1 MKNIVSLLGPGPKT
15 KSEGTG
21 PKTKSEGTGS
31 DLSSGPDPRNND
43 PRNKSN
49 KLMARDFTYL
59 DDIVEGIVRVMH
71 GAPERKKGEDGFPV
85 PPYAIYNIG
94 EGQPES
100 LLDFVSAGVRPRN

>member
-1 MKNIVSLLGPGPKT
+1 MKNVVSLLGPGPKTNPQGSGPKT

-21 PKTKSEGTGS
+21 PELT
-31 DLSSGPDPRNND
+31 SGPA

-71 GAPERKKGEDGFPV
+71 GAPERKKGEDGLPV
-85 PPYAIYNIG
+85 PPYAIYYIG

>member
-21 PKTKSEGTGS
+21 PELT
-31 DLSSGPDPRNND
+31 SGPA

-71 GAPERKKGEDGFPV
+71 GAPERKKGVDGLPV

-100 LLDFVSAGVRPRN
+100 LLDFECWGQAPKLSIQKIL